1 MPRLRWTRDR
11 IVLEIR
17 RLHARGEPLTARHM
31 RAMGLGG
38 MVTTA
43 YKLFGGWREAIAQA
57 GAEAPE
63 RAARSWTVERI
74 VAEVHGMAARGQ
86 DLSYSAAR
94 EANPRV
100 VAAAYR
106 SPELGNWR
114 RALEAA
120 GLAPEAH
127 QRRRAWTRQAIIA
140 ELRRLAAEGGP
151 LSFGAARAARPDLVA
166 AACSRRHFGSWERAL
181 GAAGLDYEH
190 IRRRRRWTRE
200 RIIAAIKHLHA
211 GGAPLTTTALRRRG
225 WAGLVAAARKPAMF
239 GSWREAV
246 ECAGIDYEQ
255 ARRDAR
261 ERSDR
266 R

>member
-1 MPRLRWTRDR
+1 MPRLRWTKDR
-11 IVLEIR
+11 ILLEIR

-31 RAMGLGG
+31 RSIGLGG

-57 GAEAPE
+57 GATAPE
-63 RAARSWTVERI
+63 GRARNWTVERI
-74 VAEVHGMAARGQ
+74 VAEVRGMAAQGR
-86 DLSYSAAR
+86 DLSYSGAL

-106 SPELGNWR
+106 NPELGNWG

-127 QRRRAWTRQAIIA
+127 RRRGAWTRQAII
-140 ELRRLAAEGGP
+140 EQIRGLAAQGRP

-166 AACSRRHFGSWERAL
+166 AACSERHFGSWERAVA
-181 GAAGLDYEH
+181 AAGLDYDG
-190 IRRRRRWTRE
+190 IRRRRRWTPE
-200 RIIAAIKHLHA
+200 RIVAAIKHLHA
-211 GGAPLTTTALRRRG
+211 SGGPLTTTALRRGG
-225 WAGLVAAARKPAMF
+225 WAGLVAAARRPGMF
-239 GSWREAV
+239 GSWRDAV

-255 ARRDAR
+255 ARRAAR
-261 ERSDR
+261 EQSQQQ
-266 R
+266 